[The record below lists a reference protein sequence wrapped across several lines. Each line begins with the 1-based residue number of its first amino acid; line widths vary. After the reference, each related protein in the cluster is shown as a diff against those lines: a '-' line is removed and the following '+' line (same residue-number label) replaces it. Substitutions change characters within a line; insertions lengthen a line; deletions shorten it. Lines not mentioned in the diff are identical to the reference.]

1 MGSVEGG
8 EGKHTQYNTSV
19 NFSTTSTGV
28 EMMRL
33 RVCVKEWYRN
43 DKNKGGEDNH
53 YFSVLYMWKSCN
65 SLWSYA

>member
-8 EGKHTQYNTSV
+8 EGKHTQYNTFV

-43 DKNKGGEDNH
+43 DKNKGGRR
-53 YFSVLYMWKSCN
+53 
-65 SLWSYA
+65 